1 MGDTLILIHTG
12 ISILIIV
19 GLILG
24 ARVHEV
30 IAITVGALYL
40 GIATGLG
47 LIHTAET
54 ISAGFG
60 EIMAGIGLLIVFGVL
75 LGSLLS
81 SIGALERLTAALLKL
96 FGAKR
101 SPYVFGMSMSTIF
114 PAIYTDVLL
123 VLTAPLGRAIAPR
136 IGRHGT
142 PSMGAALVLG
152 SELGLVLVVP
162 GAGALA
168 VAGLLD
174 VPLGMMLLCGL
185 VIALPTAFLSILA
198 YRWLLGLGM
207 WSVDKDEAPTEA
219 PDAMTETETPL
230 PGQDKSRLPLPVLLS
245 PLLIAVVLIALGGVA
260 RAAGFDSGLIAF
272 LGNGLVALFLGLL
285 LAYFMA
291 WRTLGNEVINDALDR
306 ALRDGGPILV
316 ITGLGGALGAIIG
329 ESGLEGIL
337 AGYFSAN
344 AFSPLL
350 LAWIIAVI
358 LHAAIGSTSVAAI
371 TAASILAPVIGD
383 LSVSPLLIALA
394 AGSGALF
401 ALHVNS
407 NFFWMT
413 QKLLGLTTQ
422 GTLKICTV
430 ITSIASVISLLC
442 ILLLSMVL

>member
-1 MGDTLILIHTG
+1 MENSLVLIHTG

-81 SIGALERLTAALLKL
+81 AMGVLERLTSALLNF

-123 VLTAPLGRAIAPR
+123 VLTAPLGRTIAPQ
-136 IGRHGT
+136 IGRNGT

-174 VPLGMMLLCGL
+174 VPLGTMLLCGL
-185 VIALPTAFLSILA
+185 LVALPTAFLSILA
-198 YRWLLGLGM
+198 YRWLLGLGL
-207 WSVDKDEAPTEA
+207 WNTDKDETPAEA
-219 PDAMTETETPL
+219 PVAKAETPL
-230 PGQDKSRLPLPVLLS
+230 PSRNGSRLPLLVLLS
-245 PLLIAVVLIALGGVA
+245 PLLIAVVLIGLGGIA
-260 RAAGFDSGLIAF
+260 RAAGFSSGLIAF

-329 ESGLEGIL
+329 ESGLESIL
-337 AGYFSAN
+337 AGYFSTN

-350 LAWIIAVI
+350 LAWFIAVI

-371 TAASILAPVIGD
+371 TAASILAPVIGN

-442 ILLLSMVL
+442 ILLLSMAL